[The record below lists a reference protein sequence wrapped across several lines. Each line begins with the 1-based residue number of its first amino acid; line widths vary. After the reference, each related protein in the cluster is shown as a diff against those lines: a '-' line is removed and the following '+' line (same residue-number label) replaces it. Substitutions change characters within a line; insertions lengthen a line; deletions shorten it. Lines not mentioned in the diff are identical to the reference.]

1 MEVHMF
7 QLSSPT
13 AVTWW
18 VAVIA
23 ALVGLVLELVAMKV
37 LPLAFLA
44 AFAAYGFWLLLL
56 AFILLAVACIVKG
69 L

>member
-1 MEVHMF
+1 MEVNM

-18 VAVIA
+18 VTVVAAV
-23 ALVGLVLELVAMKV
+23 VGLILQLNL
-37 LPLAFLA
+37 LPFLA
-44 AFAAYGFWLLLL
+44 GFAMFGFWLLLL

>member
-1 MEVHMF
+1 M

-18 VAVIA
+18 VTVVAAVI
-23 ALVGLVLELVAMKV
+23 GLVLEFTKLFVFPILGIGLGFWIV
-37 LPLAFLA
+37 FLAFV
-44 AFAAYGFWLLLL
+44 
-56 AFILLAVACIVKG
+56 LLAVACIVKG